1 MTAPNLISAAT
12 ITGKTALSAL
22 TTSTANIVTNSANS
36 NTVLKINNIA
46 VANYTASQITANVLI
61 NRSATTYQY
70 GGNLAVPA
78 YSTLVVLA
86 KDSQIYLEEGDVIQ
100 ANVSA
105 NTSATITSSYEI
117 ISS

>member
-1 MTAPNLISAAT
+1 MSAPNLISATT

-22 TTSTANIVTNSANS
+22 TTTTANIVTNSANS

-46 VANYTASQITANVLI
+46 VSNYSATQISANVII
-61 NRSATTYQY
+61 NRSATAYQY
-70 GGNLAVPA
+70 GGSLAVPA

-86 KDSQIYLEEGDVIQ
+86 KDSQIYLEEGDIIQ

-105 NTSATITSSYEI
+105 NSSSYITSSYEL

>member
-1 MTAPNLISAAT
+1 MSAPNLINAST

-36 NTVLKINNIA
+36 NTVVRLNNVA
-46 VANYTASQITANVLI
+46 VSNYSANQITANVMI

-70 GGNLAVPA
+70 GANLAVPA

-86 KDSQIYLEEGDVIQ
+86 KDSQIYLEEGDVLQ
-100 ANVSA
+100 GNVSA
-105 NTSATITSSYEI
+105 NTVAYITSSYEL